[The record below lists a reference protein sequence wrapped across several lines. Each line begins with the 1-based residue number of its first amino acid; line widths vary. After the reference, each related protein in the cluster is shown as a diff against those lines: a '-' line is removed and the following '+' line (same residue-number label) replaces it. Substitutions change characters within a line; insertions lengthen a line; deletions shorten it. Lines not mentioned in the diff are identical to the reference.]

1 MTIKFLIIESN
12 SNQTSN
18 YAVYVRV
25 INGRSFDKKAK
36 TNLFV
41 KQEWWDQK
49 REMIKSRI
57 LCDPTFRNQVNSEID
72 CVFRRNVG
80 QVVR

>member
-1 MTIKFLIIESN
+1 MSIKFLIIESN

-41 KQEWWDQK
+41 KQEWW
-49 REMIKSRI
+49 IKK
-57 LCDPTFRNQVNSEID
+57 EK
-72 CVFRRNVG
+72 
-80 QVVR
+80 